1 MPLAPDAKL
10 PQSVQPKTQDSTLL
24 LTSLIDCA
32 GVTRGKTV
40 PMGRAV
46 SVARSGVGASPS
58 WALFCI
64 DNAIAWIPS
73 ITAVGDHRLRPDL
86 AAAVRLDETITW
98 APADA
103 FTQEG
108 EPAFWCSRHM
118 LRTQEAAL
126 SARGIAVQSAGEI
139 EFFLLPAEEPA
150 TAHTWH
156 AYGISTLMD
165 QEGFVAEVTET
176 FTRLGLGLE
185 QFHGEYGA
193 RQYELSLTP
202 AAPVAAMDKIALARI
217 LLGRI
222 ARRHG
227 CRISLS
233 PQPFAGGVGN
243 GAHTHFSFTRDGQP
257 LLAGGAGP
265 HGITPEGGAII
276 AGIQRHLPEM
286 VGILAPSILST
297 ARLQPGHW
305 SGAFACWGREN
316 REAAIRYCSANPGN
330 PHGAHL
336 EVKCID
342 PSANPYT
349 AAASVL
355 AMAEAGLAAGLT
367 LPEEVTEDP
376 GTLSEAS
383 RVARGITPL
392 GGDHADILDRLEAS
406 PFAARFH
413 PEMLA
418 ALVAVRR
425 HETKTF
431 SGQPLDSVAQ
441 ALRYAW
447 SV

>member
-1 MPLAPDAKL
+1 MPLATAARQPDSA
-10 PQSVQPKTQDSTLL
+10 QTEAQPSTLL

-40 PMGRAV
+40 PMARAA

-58 WALFCI
+58 WALFCV

-86 AAAVRLDETITW
+86 SAAVRLDETITW
-98 APADA
+98 APAEVY
-103 FTQEG
+103 TQEG
-108 EPAFWCSRHM
+108 ETAFWCSRQM
-118 LRTQEAAL
+118 LRRQCECLA
-126 SARGIAVQSAGEI
+126 ARGIAVKSAGEI
-139 EFFLLPAEEPA
+139 EFFLLPADEAEAERP
-150 TAHTWH
+150 WH
-156 AYGISTLMD
+156 AYGISTLMER
-165 QEGFVAEVTET
+165 EGFVAEVTET

-185 QFHGEYGA
+185 QFHGEYGGQ
-193 RQYELSLTP
+193 QYELSLSP
-202 AAPVAAMDKIALARI
+202 AEPVAAMDKIALARI

-227 CRISLS
+227 GRISLS

-243 GAHTHFSFTRDGQP
+243 GAHTHFSFTQGGRA

-265 HGITPEGGAII
+265 HGITAEGGAII
-276 AGIQRHLPEM
+276 AGLQRHLPEM

-305 SGAFACWGREN
+305 SGAFACWGKEN
-316 REAAIRYCSANPGN
+316 REAAIRYCAATPGN
-330 PHGAHL
+330 PQGAHL

-342 PSANPYT
+342 PSANPY
-349 AAASVL
+349 AAAAAVL
-355 AMAEAGLAAGLT
+355 AMAEAGLAAA
-367 LPEEVTEDP
+367 LPLPAEMTEDP
-376 GTLSEAS
+376 GALSDDTRA
-383 RVARGITPL
+383 ARGIAPL
-392 GGDHADILDRLEAS
+392 GGDHASILDRLEAS
-406 PFAARFH
+406 PIAAGFP

-418 ALVAVRR
+418 ALLAVRR
-425 HETKTF
+425 HETRAF
-431 SGQPLDSVAQ
+431 GHLPLDGIAE